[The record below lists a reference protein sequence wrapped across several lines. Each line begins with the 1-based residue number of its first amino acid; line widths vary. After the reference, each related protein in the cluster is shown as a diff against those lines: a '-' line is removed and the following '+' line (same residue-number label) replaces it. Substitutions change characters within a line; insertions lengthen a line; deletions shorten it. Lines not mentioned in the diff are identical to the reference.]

1 MSALRKISSLGRYG
15 LNRPTMKRIDRRF
28 SFKKIVLLQQMLG
41 NKFVRYK
48 SDSMNYGIIGI
59 QINDNGYAFTNY
71 VEIDDYY
78 GKMEDVAK
86 FKVNKVAYDEIRSPF
101 QEPHMN
107 EKLIDCLVKEVY
119 VINEKQTLYINDKI
133 TYEVR
138 LTRGVIFKF
147 EEGYELSIEKNV
159 WFSEVMSLEIG
170 HNLINTF
177 TPVEEFSDDWCEPCR
192 GECIREIIKLS

>member
-1 MSALRKISSLGRYG
+1 
-15 LNRPTMKRIDRRF
+15 MKRIDRRF

-71 VEIDDYY
+71 VEVDDYY

-107 EKLIDCLVKEVY
+107 EKLIDCLQ
-119 VINEKQTLYINDKI
+119 NLYKNDKI